1 MVPLYWHS
9 ISWVLYT
16 ASDIGVSC
24 LPACCSISQ
33 SPHWITD
40 GKKTY
45 CSGKCVWSSGQLVS
59 WLELQLLVTVYC
71 SYSSTGWP
79 KANQASQFKCQASK
93 ISSQYVLNSKLH
105 QSIKSIC
112 IWFASRNHLICIRFW
127 GAKLR
132 RLKGL
137 SLAEMGTFGKSAT
150 PCTILYIA
158 LSFICFLLSA
168 RVGRFRL
175 LHNIE

>member
-1 MVPLYWHS
+1 MSTLHSQRHWCELSSSMHVARFLNHLTGSQMVRKLT
-9 ISWVLYT
+9 VQ
-16 ASDIGVSC
+16 V
-24 LPACCSISQ
+24 
-33 SPHWITD
+33 
-40 GKKTY
+40 
-45 CSGKCVWSSGQLVS
+45 KCVWSSGQFVS